1 MRYILESSTGSS
13 KDTVIIKNAISTYK
27 EGDSFI
33 YLTFSKIKTPV
44 SSAQSSDF
52 VFQIEQVINGE
63 TYQIEGNSQGVA
75 VRTRPQ
81 RLTNFDFMSNDRK
94 VFSPFDATIGTR
106 FAGIMKVD
114 NQVEII
120 YPITLQ
126 V

>member
-52 VFQIEQVINGE
+52 AFQIEQVVNGE
-63 TYQIEGNSQGVA
+63 TYPIEGNSQGVA
-75 VRTRPQ
+75 VRTEPE
-81 RLTNFDFMSNDRK
+81 RLTIFDFISNDRE

-106 FAGIMKVD
+106 FAGRMKVD

-120 YPITLQ
+120 YPDTLR